1 MCAARLTR
9 RLFLVW
15 LNATDSICEGNGH
28 SLKKTWYCVTL
39 HEGDSIWRGWRYVKE
54 AHIIWQRHRVYEGE
68 IDYMKETHLIWKK
81 RSLYERDARYMKKTH
96 IISRHYMDETH
107 TLTPTHTYTNT
118 HTHTHSYTHTH
129 TLTWYRPTQSISYVP
144 FLVWV
149 FFLQKYFSYR
159 PDFIHFSPAP
169 RCRSQW
175 KKLCAQ
181 MLHRRMNS
189 VWTLADCEWREEDM
203 ALKRIRLPRAPNV

>member
-28 SLKKTWYCVTL
+28 SLKKTVYCVTL

-149 FFLQKYFSYR
+149 FYKSIFLIVQILYISALR
-159 PDFIHFSPAP
+159 PDVEVSGKSYAP
-169 RCRSQW
+169 GCYIDAWIPYGLWLTASGE
-175 KKLCAQ
+175 
-181 MLHRRMNS
+181 RRI
-189 VWTLADCEWREEDM
+189 WR
-203 ALKRIRLPRAPNV
+203 